1 MIGMVPIPKRLL
13 PSRAEVRAPE
23 EEGGRQGFSD
33 KRLLLGVRYEQR
45 ASVRATD
52 YQLQDATTGLLFI
65 DAVNTAGA
73 MELPAGSLVSV
84 DGATECC
91 VASCTRYVDER
102 GHVHHWEVELK

>member
-1 MIGMVPIPKRLL
+1 MVPIPKRLL
-13 PSRAEVRAPE
+13 PSRAEVRVPE
-23 EEGGRQGFSD
+23 EEDGRQGFSD

-52 YQLQDATTGLLFI
+52 YQLQDATTGLLSI

>member
-1 MIGMVPIPKRLL
+1 MIAMMPIPKRLL
-13 PSRAEVRAPE
+13 PSRAAARILTED
-23 EEGGRQGFSD
+23 GGRQGFSPPVE
-33 KRLLLGVRYEQR
+33 LLGVRYEQR

-102 GHVHHWEVELK
+102 GRVHHWEVELR